1 MSFFFSASPE
11 HQSIRNSSKLFAPD
25 LQRLECDV
33 LVFLNVNYFQK
44 KRRRR
49 RTKGTEKNK
58 ETRDRFKVARNMK
71 LKSKARNFVKF
82 REKLVQRF

>member
-49 RTKGTEKNK
+49 TKGTEKIK
-58 ETRDRFKVARNMK
+58 EKGGRFKVARNMK
-71 LKSKARNFVKF
+71 LKRKAGNFVKF

>member
-1 MSFFFSASPE
+1 MSFFFSASTE

-49 RTKGTEKNK
+49 TKGTEKIK
-58 ETRDRFKVARNMK
+58 EKGVRFKVARNMK

>member
-49 RTKGTEKNK
+49 RRTTEKIK
-58 ETRDRFKVARNMK
+58 EKRDRFKVARNMK